1 MTEPVKTLTIDGV
14 EHEVAKFSESVQ
26 NLVVIHAQWST
37 DLIKER
43 MNVAKTE
50 AALRGLDAE
59 LSKLVSEELAPKEE
73 DEVTDVEAK

>member
-14 EHEVAKFSESVQ
+14 EHEVSKFSEAVQ
-26 NLVVIHAQWST
+26 NLVIIHSQWST
-37 DLIKER
+37 DLVKER

-59 LSKLVSEELAPKEE
+59 LSKLVSEELAPKADE
-73 DEVTDVEAK
+73 DVTDVEVK